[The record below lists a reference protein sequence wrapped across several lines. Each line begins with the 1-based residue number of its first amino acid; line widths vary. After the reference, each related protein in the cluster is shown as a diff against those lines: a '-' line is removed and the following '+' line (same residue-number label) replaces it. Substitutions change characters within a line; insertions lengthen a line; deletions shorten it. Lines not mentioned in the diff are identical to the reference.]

1 MDFRET
7 TVEQLVGAVFSRR
20 VSARD
25 LTQAAIGNLE
35 SLNPRLNAFCAVNF
49 EDALA
54 QADAIDARLK
64 HGDPVGPLAGI
75 PIGVKDLEDARG
87 FVTTYG
93 AELHANDAPAQHD
106 SVLVALLREAG
117 CVILGKTN
125 TPEFGFKGVTDN
137 RPFGATRI
145 PGTWITAREV
155 HPVERRRRSPRA

>member
-54 QADAIDARLK
+54 QADAIDARLQ
-64 HGDPVGPLAGI
+64 
-75 PIGVKDLEDARG
+75 AR
-87 FVTTYG
+87 
-93 AELHANDAPAQHD
+93 
-106 SVLVALLREAG
+106 
-117 CVILGKTN
+117 
-125 TPEFGFKGVTDN
+125 
-137 RPFGATRI
+137 
-145 PGTWITAREV
+145 
-155 HPVERRRRSPRA
+155 